1 LSSILRALKKIEED
15 TQPSQTYPSLTNLTV
30 SKQVFNSNTR
40 KRRRLRRLL
49 YLLLILLLTAVGTI
63 ILFDQRRLIITKNY
77 ALVSSETP
85 QGRDGSNSDQA
96 KVYRGKVPSL
106 SAKPAQ
112 KPPMLTRPPKKRL
125 EKAVSG
131 SANTQNQAGAEPGGR
146 RLVDARQ
153 PPQAAPDTPRPKM
166 ALNSKVI
173 KPQANV
179 SAPPA
184 TPPPVRPGSQKDDRS
199 VAASTLAEPSSR
211 TRPPVT
217 YDRIDDSKLKLQ
229 ALAWSDDAA
238 RRMAVINGS
247 IVHEGESVD
256 GYQVVNIREE
266 DVIVNE
272 GGKSWRL
279 EFGLQH

>member
-1 LSSILRALKKIEED
+1 MSSILRALKKIEED
-15 TQPSQTYPSLTNLTV
+15 TQPSQTYPSLPNLTV
-30 SKQVFNSNTR
+30 SKQVLNSNTR

-49 YLLLILLLTAVGTI
+49 YLLLILLVTVVGTI
-63 ILFDQRRLIITKNY
+63 ILFDQRRPIIAKIY
-77 ALVSSETP
+77 SLVSSETP

-96 KVYRGKVPSL
+96 KVYRAKVPTP

-112 KPPMLTRPPKKRL
+112 KPPTLTRPPKKRL
-125 EKAVSG
+125 NKAGSG
-131 SANTQNQAGAEPGGR
+131 SANTQNQAGAESGSQ
-146 RLVDARQ
+146 RLAEAKH
-153 PPQAAPDTPRPKM
+153 PPQTSSDTPRPKT
-166 ALNSKVI
+166 ALNSRLK
-173 KPQANV
+173 KPLTNV
-179 SAPPA
+179 SPPPR
-184 TPPPVRPGSQKDDRS
+184 TPPVAKPGSQKDDIS
-199 VAASTLAEPSSR
+199 IPTATGAKPSPR
-211 TRPPVT
+211 TRPRVT

-256 GYQVVNIREE
+256 GYQVVSIREE

>member
-15 TQPSQTYPSLTNLTV
+15 TQPSQTYSSLPNLAV
-30 SKQVFNSNTR
+30 SKQVLNSNTR

-63 ILFDQRRLIITKNY
+63 ILFDQRRPIFTKIN

-85 QGRDGSNSDQA
+85 QDRDGSNSDQA
-96 KVYRGKVPSL
+96 NVYRAKVPTP

-112 KPPMLTRPPKKRL
+112 KPPTLTRPPKKRL
-125 EKAVSG
+125 EKTVSG
-131 SANTQNQAGAEPGGR
+131 SANTQDQASAEPGGR
-146 RLVDARQ
+146 RLVDAKQ
-153 PPQAAPDTPRPKM
+153 PPQTTPDTPRPKV

-184 TPPPVRPGSQKDDRS
+184 TPPLVRPGSQKDDRS
-199 VAASTLAEPSSR
+199 VAASTLAEPSSQ
-211 TRPPVT
+211 TRPRVT

-266 DVIVNE
+266 DVIVTE